1 MGATMS
7 STSPS
12 PSGTTI
18 TSMAPSTYGTTTTGG
33 YNVNPFMQHR
43 DHHNVNVGP
52 QLENSFF
59 GANNYAQ
66 MGMYGGLLF
75 DPHQNN
81 GLLKTMEQDNNGNS
95 SKLGLR
101 GTNVSGGDTLTVD
114 FLGIGGSTN
123 ANRPEDF
130 HECKG
135 LIEKPA

>member
-1 MGATMS
+1 M
-7 STSPS
+7 
-12 PSGTTI
+12 
-18 TSMAPSTYGTTTTGG
+18 
-33 YNVNPFMQHR
+33 NPFMQHR

-81 GLLKTMEQDNNGNS
+81 GLLKNMEQDNNGNS

-114 FLGIGGSTN
+114 FLGIGGSAN
-123 ANRPEDF
+123 VNRPEDF
-130 HECKG
+130 HGQQKQQHDQHQQQQQDQLG
-135 LIEKPA
+135 FGGIDDDHLRMQRFN